1 MYTVGIDFGS
11 DSVRTIVVD
20 VDNGKTCF
28 SGVCEYRR
36 WKSGL
41 YQHPEKCIFRQHPLD
56 YLEAMEACVK
66 KTLREMSEEQIKEIV
81 GIGVDTTGST
91 PAPVNR
97 QGVPLAL
104 TEEFAENE
112 NAMFYLWK
120 DHSAAKEAEEV
131 NTVFSGNEIAD
142 YCRYQ
147 GKYSAEW
154 FWAKILH
161 GIRTDEQIR
170 KKAYTWVEHC
180 DWIVGELCGNTD
192 PAKMYHS
199 SCAAGHKALWNSHW
213 KGLPAKE
220 VLDQLDPYLGEV
232 RERFGQNPGPATVA
246 AGKLSDK
253 WAKKLGLPDTV
264 IVSGS
269 AFDAHAGAV
278 GAGISEKTLVSTIG
292 TSAVDML
299 IDHPE
304 NLEKKQ
310 IHDYCGQ
317 AEDSILPDYMGIET
331 GQSAF
336 GDIFAWFKEML
347 LWPLHHAAG
356 AETEETELFREM
368 EKNLLNNLE
377 KAASELPEEPF
388 PIALDWF
395 NGRRYPDTDDFQK
408 AAVTGLSL
416 GTSAPV
422 LYRSLIFGA
431 LCGLRRIVEG
441 FERTGIE
448 IDNVIV
454 VGGIS
459 KKSVYIM
466 QMMAD
471 VLGKE
476 TVIVDSDQ
484 TCALGAAIYAAVACG
499 KYRTAAEAISHMAAK
514 VVCCYRP
521 DRGKVDFYDRQYDRY
536 LELAEYVEGRKREY

>member
-20 VDNGKTCF
+20 VDNGKTCS
-28 SGVCEYRR
+28 SGVCEYQR

-41 YQHPEKCIFRQHPLD
+41 YQHPEKYIFRQHPLD
-56 YLEAMEACVK
+56 YMEAMEACVK
-66 KTLREMSEEQIKEIV
+66 KTLQGLSAEQRKEIV
-81 GIGVDTTGST
+81 GIGIDTTGST

-97 QGVPLAL
+97 QGIPLAL
-104 TEEFAENE
+104 TEEFAGNE

-131 NTVFSGNEIAD
+131 NAVFSNNEIAD
-142 YCRYQ
+142 YSKYQ

-170 KKAYTWVEHC
+170 EKAYIWVEHC

-192 PAKMYHS
+192 PERMYHS
-199 SCAAGHKALWNSHW
+199 SCAAGHKALWNNHW

-220 VLDQLDPYLGEV
+220 VLERLDPYLGEV
-232 RERFGQNPGPATVA
+232 KERYGQNPKPATVA

-253 WAKKLGLPDTV
+253 WAKKLGLSNKV

-299 IDHPE
+299 IDYPE

-317 AEDSILPDYMGIET
+317 AEDSIFPDYMGIET

-336 GDIFAWFKEML
+336 GDIFAWYKEVL
-347 LWPLHHAAG
+347 LWPIHNAAD
-356 AETEETELFREM
+356 AETKETEFFKEM
-368 EKNLLNNLE
+368 EKNLLGNLE
-377 KAASELPEEPF
+377 KAAAKLPEEPF

-422 LYRSLIFGA
+422 IYRSLIFGA
-431 LCGLRRIVEG
+431 LSGLRRIVEG

-448 IDNVIV
+448 INNVIV

-459 KKSVYIM
+459 KKSSYIM

-471 VLGKE
+471 VLKKE
-476 TVIVDSDQ
+476 TVTVDSDQ

-499 KYRTAAEAISHMAAK
+499 KYKTAAEAISYMAAK
-514 VVCCYRP
+514 MVCCYRP
-521 DRGKVDFYDRQYDRY
+521 DQEKVDFYDRQYEKY
-536 LELAEYVEGRKREY
+536 LELAKYVEGRKQEY